1 MISRQKKSHKS
12 KRKSSKM
19 EREIKY
25 GQTETKDEDGKMIPY
40 YYIKEDEDDPPPPY
54 KSPLSSPRHK
64 NKKELIKSSK
74 NLGNSTQNDNL
85 ITDEDLEYFV
95 DNTKKLEDFTK
106 KFKDYK
112 SPLSSPRYKNKKE
125 LIKSSKNR
133 GNSTQNDN
141 LITDKDLEF
150 FSPEEIKDFTKK
162 FKDNFISQEAKY
174 STHKELIKSSKNLGN
189 KIQNDNNISH
199 LDIGISQIEQEIF
212 EFNSNDFK
220 NIQIYKPFIHKIKCL
235 NTRINTYIKL
245 TLDFEICNVYDVK
258 NGGECINQT
267 FFTDEVII
275 RIFDKVYYT
284 NNPKFFNFKG
294 NIEVTP
300 HFDRRTNGRY
310 FPFIFGSSVAGT
322 QYNTY
327 YTTSIIGHNELK
339 SFDDKSS
346 PNNMT
351 NIDDDL
357 LFFNLQFVL
366 SHEFD
371 IRRLHGTS
379 GADAKVVDDYSNDT
393 NLQYNFE
400 KSKIICKV
408 LKEIK

>member
-1 MISRQKKSHKS
+1 
-12 KRKSSKM
+12 M

-25 GQTETKDEDGKMIPY
+25 GQTETKDEDGKMIPF
-40 YYIKEDEDDPPPPY
+40 YYIKEKENDDDPPPQY

-112 SPLSSPRYKNKKE
+112 SPLSSPRHKNKKKI
-125 LIKSSKNR
+125 IKSSKNL

-141 LITDKDLEF
+141 LITDEDLDF

-199 LDIGISQIEQEIF
+199 LDIGISQIEEEIF
-212 EFNSNDFK
+212 EFNFNDFK
-220 NIQIYKPFIHKIKCL
+220 NIQLYKPFIHKIKCL

-284 NNPKFFNFKG
+284 NNIKFFNFKG

-300 HFDRRTNGRY
+300 HFNTTHSSRY
-310 FPFIFGSSVAGT
+310 FPFIFASSIVGT

-327 YTTSIIGHNELK
+327 YPTSIIGHNELK

-346 PNNMT
+346 PYNLT

-366 SHEFD
+366 SHQFTQ
-371 IRRLHGTS
+371 IAHPGTS
-379 GADAKVVDDYSNDT
+379 GSSQKVVDVYSNDE

>member
-1 MISRQKKSHKS
+1 MISRQQLNKLPNKKSPKS
-12 KRKSSKM
+12 KKSSKM

-25 GQTETKDEDGKMIPY
+25 GKTEIKDEDGKMIPF
-40 YYIKEDEDDPPPPY
+40 YYIKEDEENDDDPPPQY

-64 NKKELIKSSK
+64 NK
-74 NLGNSTQNDNL
+74 
-85 ITDEDLEYFV
+85 
-95 DNTKKLEDFTK
+95 
-106 KFKDYK
+106 
-112 SPLSSPRYKNKKE
+112 
-125 LIKSSKNR
+125 
-133 GNSTQNDN
+133 
-141 LITDKDLEF
+141 
-150 FSPEEIKDFTKK
+150 
-162 FKDNFISQEAKY
+162 
-174 STHKELIKSSKNLGN
+174 KELIKSSKNLGN

-199 LDIGISQIEQEIF
+199 LDIGMSQIEQEIF
-212 EFNSNDFK
+212 EFNYNDFK
-220 NIQIYKPFIHKIKCL
+220 NIQLFKPFIHKIKCL

-275 RIFDKVYYT
+275 RIFNKVYYT

-300 HFDRRTNGRY
+300 HFDKTRGRY

-327 YTTSIIGHNELK
+327 YASTIKYENNNELK

-346 PNNMT
+346 SYNLT

-366 SHEFD
+366 SHEFTQ
-371 IRRLHGTS
+371 IAFPGTS
-379 GADAKVVDDYSNDT
+379 GASQKLVDVYSSDK